1 VRGIGDLLLVGALV
15 ALIIDGIL
23 LIWSS
28 SLELATGVGILCF
41 ALAAFA
47 AAWWPGWTR

>member
-1 VRGIGDLLLVGALV
+1 VRGLPDLLLVGALV

-23 LIWSS
+23 LVWSS
-28 SLELATGVGILCF
+28 SLELGTGLGILCF

-47 AAWWPGWTR
+47 AAWWPGWRP